1 MTEGKNGEQNRN
13 AYLQRYCLR
22 LVDVLENA
30 SEIPQKAQEILD
42 YTDDANEILWLPAF
56 TVNYY
61 CLSIAQLA
69 LKCEFKYFH
78 CIPRRTQKFTFG
90 SGRCFHCKHRYRQE

>member
-42 YTDDANEILWLPAF
+42 YTDDANEIL
-56 TVNYY
+56 
-61 CLSIAQLA
+61 
-69 LKCEFKYFH
+69 
-78 CIPRRTQKFTFG
+78 
-90 SGRCFHCKHRYRQE
+90 